1 MDIIGDNNAARVV
14 YDDSAYD
21 FTDSLASAAASAA
34 AAIASWTWAPVTQVA
49 GSCRA
54 SEADCSGVLYGYI
67 DDVNRWLIPVIE
79 TSGTRKPDRAMGEKK
94 KEVAF
99 DTFEEILEDAS

>member
-1 MDIIGDNNAARVV
+1 MDIIGNNAAVRRASGAT
-14 YDDSAYD
+14 YGGSAYD
-21 FTDSLASAAASAA
+21 FTDALAS
-34 AAIASWTWAPVTQVA
+34 IAEVDLGTWVPINQVS
-49 GSCRA
+49 GSRLT

-67 DDVNRWLIPVIE
+67 DDVNRWRIPVIE
-79 TSGTRKPDRAMGEKK
+79 TSWTRKPDRAMGEKK